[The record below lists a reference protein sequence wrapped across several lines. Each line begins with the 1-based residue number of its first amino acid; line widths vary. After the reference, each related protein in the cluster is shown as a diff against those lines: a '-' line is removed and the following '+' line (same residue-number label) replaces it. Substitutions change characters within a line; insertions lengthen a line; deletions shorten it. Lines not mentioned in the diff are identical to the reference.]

1 MSGPGQILALSSPAE
16 ILADVHRNW
25 AVYLSMPFIAAA
37 IGYLTKLV
45 AIEMMFKP
53 IEYVG
58 RKPFG
63 WQGVIPRRAAR
74 MAGIATDTMTS
85 QLITPAEIFGR
96 LDPKRVAEEIEQPLV
111 AAIDEITREVA
122 AATQPDLWEAL
133 PDRVKNMIVAR
144 VRRQAPRLVETVM
157 RQIQSDI
164 DSVFDLKGM
173 VLTNLV
179 RDKALLNR
187 IFRQAGHRE
196 FRFIAR
202 VGAPFGFAIGL
213 IQTVAWAVFRE
224 PLLLPAF
231 GLVTGWLTDWLALR
245 MVFRP
250 MQPRRFFGV
259 FTWQGLFFKRRHE
272 VARDYGDLFAKEIIT
287 PRNVVEAVLG
297 GPLSDRLFALVQRE
311 VHRLVDAQAGLARPL
326 VVMAVGGRRY
336 QRAKQLVAEKV
347 MQRLPE
353 TMGHVEQYATDAMD
367 IRNTL
372 MTKMQQLTARQFE
385 RLLRP
390 AFEQDEWI
398 LIAVGALLG
407 FVVGELQILVVEF
420 LTR

>member
-1 MSGPGQILALSSPAE
+1 
-16 ILADVHRNW
+16 
-25 AVYLSMPFIAAA
+25 MPFIAAA

-53 IEYVG
+53 IEFVG

-63 WQGVIPRRAAR
+63 WQGVVPRRAAR
-74 MAGIATDTMTS
+74 MAGIATDTMTN

-96 LDPKRVAEEIEQPLV
+96 LDPRRVAKEIEQPLV
-111 AAIDEITREVA
+111 AAIDDITREVA

-133 PDRVKNMIVAR
+133 PDRIKDLIVAR
-144 VRRQAPRLVETVM
+144 VRRQAPQLVEKVM
-157 RQIQSDI
+157 QQVQTDI

-173 VLTNLV
+173 VVTNLV
-179 RDKALLNR
+179 RDKALLNK
-187 IFRQAGHRE
+187 IFREAGHQE

-202 VGAPFGFAIGL
+202 VGAPFGFAIGV

-231 GLVTGWLTDWLALR
+231 GLITGWATDWLALR

-250 MQPRRFFGV
+250 MYPRKFFGL
-259 FTWQGLFFKRRHE
+259 FTWQGLFFKRRAE
-272 VARDYGDLFAKEIIT
+272 VARDYGDLIAKEIIT
-287 PRNVVEAVLG
+287 PRRVVEAVLN

-311 VHRLVDAQAGLARPL
+311 VHRIIDSQVGLARPL
-326 VVMAVGGRRY
+326 LVVAVGGRRY
-336 QRAKQLVAEKV
+336 QRMKALVTLRV
-347 MQRLPE
+347 MERLPE
-353 TMGHVEQYATDAMD
+353 AMAHVEDYATDAMD

-372 MTKMQQLTARQFE
+372 MTKMQQLSAKQFE

-398 LIAVGALLG
+398 LIATGAVLG
-407 FVVGELQILVVEF
+407 FAVGELQILIVEF

>member
-1 MSGPGQILALSSPAE
+1 VSGPAE
-16 ILADVHRNW
+16 ILADITRNW
-25 AVYLSMPFIAAA
+25 PVYLSMPFIAAA

-53 IEYVG
+53 IEFVG

-63 WQGVIPRRAAR
+63 WQGVVPRRAAR
-74 MAGIATDTMTS
+74 MAAIATDTMTS
-85 QLITPAEIFGR
+85 QLITPAEVFGR
-96 LDPKRVAEEIEQPLV
+96 LDPRRVAKEIEQPLV
-111 AAIDEITREVA
+111 AAIDDITREVA

-133 PDRVKNMIVAR
+133 PDRVKDLIVAR
-144 VRRQAPRLVETVM
+144 VRRQAPHLVEKVM
-157 RQIQSDI
+157 KQIQTDV

-173 VLTNLV
+173 VVTTLV
-179 RDKALLNR
+179 RDKALLNK
-187 IFRQAGHRE
+187 IFREAGHKE
-196 FRFIAR
+196 FQFIAR

-231 GLVTGWLTDWLALR
+231 GLITGWATDWLALR

-250 MQPRRFFGV
+250 MYPRRFFGL
-259 FTWQGLFFKRRHE
+259 FTWQGLFFARRAE
-272 VARDYGDLFAKEIIT
+272 VARDYGDLIAKEIIT
-287 PRNVVEAVLG
+287 PRRVVEAVLN

-311 VHRLVDAQAGLARPL
+311 VHRLIDAQVGLARPL
-326 VVMAVGGRRY
+326 LVVAVGGRRY
-336 QRAKQLVAEKV
+336 QRMKQLVTVRV
-347 MQRLPE
+347 MERLPAA
-353 TMGHVEQYATDAMD
+353 MAHVEGYATDAMD

-372 MTKMQQLTARQFE
+372 MTKMQQLSAKQFE

-398 LIAVGALLG
+398 LIATGAVLG
-407 FVVGELQILVVEF
+407 FAVGELQILIVEF

>member
-1 MSGPGQILALSSPAE
+1 MSSPAE
-16 ILADVHRNW
+16 ILADVTRNW
-25 AVYLSMPFIAAA
+25 PVYVSMPFIAAA

-53 IEYVG
+53 IEFVG

-63 WQGVIPRRAAR
+63 WQGVVPRRAAR
-74 MAGIATDTMTS
+74 MAGIATDTMTN

-96 LDPKRVAEEIEQPLV
+96 LDPRRVAKEIEQPLV
-111 AAIDEITREVA
+111 AAIDDITREVA

-133 PDRVKNMIVAR
+133 PDRIKDLIVAR
-144 VRRQAPRLVETVM
+144 VRRQAPQLVEKVM
-157 RQIQSDI
+157 QQVQTDI

-173 VLTNLV
+173 VVTNLV
-179 RDKALLNR
+179 RDKALLNK
-187 IFRQAGHRE
+187 IFREAGHQE

-202 VGAPFGFAIGL
+202 VGAPFGFAIGV

-231 GLVTGWLTDWLALR
+231 GLITGWATDWLALR

-250 MQPRRFFGV
+250 MYPRKFFGL
-259 FTWQGLFFKRRHE
+259 FTWQGLFFKRRAE
-272 VARDYGDLFAKEIIT
+272 VARDYGDLIAKEIIT
-287 PRNVVEAVLG
+287 PRRVVEAVLN

-311 VHRLVDAQAGLARPL
+311 VHRIIDSQVGLARPL
-326 VVMAVGGRRY
+326 LVVAVGGRRY
-336 QRAKQLVAEKV
+336 QRMKALVTLRV
-347 MQRLPE
+347 MERLPE
-353 TMGHVEQYATDAMD
+353 AMAHVEDYATDAMD

-372 MTKMQQLTARQFE
+372 MTKMQQLSAKQFE

-398 LIAVGALLG
+398 LIATGAVLG
-407 FVVGELQILVVEF
+407 FAVGELQILIVEF

>member
-1 MSGPGQILALSSPAE
+1 MQILALSSPAE
-16 ILADVHRNW
+16 ILADVQRNW

-45 AIEMMFKP
+45 AIEMMFRP

-63 WQGVIPRRAAR
+63 WQGVVPRRAAR

-122 AATQPDLWEAL
+122 AATQPDLWEAM
-133 PDRVKNMIVAR
+133 PDRIKNMIVDR
-144 VRRQAPRLVETVM
+144 VRRESPRLVETVM

-173 VLTNLV
+173 VVTNLV
-179 RDKALLNR
+179 RDKALLNK

-231 GLVTGWLTDWLALR
+231 GLVTGWVTDWLALR

-250 MQPRRFFGV
+250 MYPRRFFGV
-259 FTWQGLFFKRRHE
+259 FTWQGLFFQRRHE
-272 VARDYGDLFAKEIIT
+272 VARDYGDLIAKEIIT
-287 PRNVVEAVLG
+287 PRSVVRAVLN

-336 QRAKQLVAEKV
+336 QRAKQLVAMKV

-353 TMGHVEQYATDAMD
+353 TMAHVERYATDAMD

-372 MTKMQQLTARQFE
+372 MTKMQLLTAKQFE
-385 RLLRP
+385 QLLRP

-407 FVVGELQILVVEF
+407 FAVGELQILIVEF